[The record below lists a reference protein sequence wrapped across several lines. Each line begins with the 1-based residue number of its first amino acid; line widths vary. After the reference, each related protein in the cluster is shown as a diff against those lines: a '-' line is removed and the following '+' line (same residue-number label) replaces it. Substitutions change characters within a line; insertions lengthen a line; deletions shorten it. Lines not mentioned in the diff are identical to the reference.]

1 MKQAYQMFKSSRRHS
16 QDLSGVS
23 DKLERMEIEQET
35 GKEQAENS
43 GVRKKLTRF
52 PVRRIQCR
60 DEDLEALVSSQG
72 DQDEWVSEAIKKL
85 VKSLIKEVID
95 HEVEEN

>member
-1 MKQAYQMFKSSRRHS
+1 MKQAYQMFKSPRRRS

-23 DKLERMEIEQET
+23 EKLERMEIEQET
-35 GKEQAENS
+35 EKEQAES
-43 GVRKKLTRF
+43 GVARKKPSST
-52 PVRRIQCR
+52 PVRRIRCR
-60 DEDLEALVSSQG
+60 DEDLDLLVSSQG
-72 DQDEWVSEAIKKL
+72 KEDEWVSEAIKKL